1 MNQPFNPVILIS
13 KIENILTSRDHLRI
27 YYSKTF
33 GEEIVKSATT
43 NIDKD
48 FVNKLYFIIE
58 SNISNPDFSTET
70 LGKKIGMSKTGLYNK
85 VKEFTGSAPSELI
98 RKIRMD
104 LAVKILAEGK
114 TPVSDIAV
122 NLGFRTTSYFSSCF
136 KSVYKMTP
144 TEYIKKNVKVG

>member
-1 MNQPFNPVILIS
+1 M
-13 KIENILTSRDHLRI
+13 
-27 YYSKTF
+27 
-33 GEEIVKSATT
+33 
-43 NIDKD
+43 
-48 FVNKLYFIIE
+48 
-58 SNISNPDFSTET
+58 
-70 LGKKIGMSKTGLYNK
+70 GKKIGMSKTGLYNK
-85 VKEFTGSAPSELI
+85 VKEFTGLAPSELF